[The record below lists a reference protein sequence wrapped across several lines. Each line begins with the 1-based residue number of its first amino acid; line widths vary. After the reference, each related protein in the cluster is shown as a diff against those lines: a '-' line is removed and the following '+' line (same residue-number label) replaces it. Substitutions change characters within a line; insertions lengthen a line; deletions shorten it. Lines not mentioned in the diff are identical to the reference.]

1 MTKEILL
8 DKNFIRESTS
18 RAKVCG
24 RSVAQQIEYDAKIG
38 RIAIDNPDLSYAFIE
53 KALLAKDEMERG
65 EMALYVRKSSKTPKL
80 SDE

>member
-1 MTKEILL
+1 MTERILL
-8 DKNFIRESTS
+8 DESFVHESTV
-18 RAKVCG
+18 RAKVSG
-24 RSVAQQIEYDAKIG
+24 RGVAEQIEYDAKIG

-80 SDE
+80 SGE

>member
-18 RAKVCG
+18 RAKVSG
-24 RSVAQQIEYDAKIG
+24 RSVVQQIEYDAKIG

-65 EMALYVRKSSKTPKL
+65 EIAPYVRKSSKTPKL